1 MIFFRMGGCCMIV
14 FWNCDECLLF
24 CFDVVENQDESLFF
38 YNSWLIF
45 TSSCFA
51 YMCIDRNFL

>member
-1 MIFFRMGGCCMIV
+1 MIV